1 MNIPTFLAKVCMTGL
16 AVTATAGVWLALP
29 AEAAAR
35 PQPVSTWG
43 QAITRSTAYLTRDL
57 TCTQGFG
64 VPSNATSTRDV
75 TLDLRGHRLEGP
87 GSGTAISVGAEF
99 PYYASLQLKNG
110 RLDHWGT
117 AVSATWASVE
127 LTNVTLDHNAL
138 ALNCAASS
146 CTVTNSR
153 IEDNTVGSTT
163 NESAVVFTDSVF
175 RRNGTASSASSIGGL
190 SGATYTDN
198 SFEGNTV
205 GVSIGSDMQVTL
217 TGNRFSKNV
226 VGVKGTN
233 PEGRSGF
240 QARLTDNHFVN
251 NRDGIYLA
259 ISGSDDYALLKGNV
273 AVNNTRYGIYAPGA
287 EDAGGNRAVRNG
299 KPCVG
304 VVCARP

>member
-1 MNIPTFLAKVCMTGL
+1 MRIQTFLAKVCMTGL
-16 AVTATAGVWLALP
+16 ALTATAGLWSALP
-29 AEAAAR
+29 ADAATR
-35 PQPVSTWG
+35 PQPITACG
-43 QAITRSTAYLTRDL
+43 QTITKASAYLTGDL
-57 TCTQGFG
+57 TCSQGFG

-75 TLDLRGHRLEGP
+75 TLDLRGHRLQGP

-99 PYYASLQLKNG
+99 PYFASLQLKNG

-117 AVSATWASVE
+117 AVSAAWASVE

-146 CTVTNSR
+146 CTVSNSR
-153 IEDNTVGSTT
+153 IESNTVGNTT
-163 NESAVVFTDSVF
+163 NDAALLFTDNVF
-175 RRNGTASSASSIGGL
+175 RGNGTASDASSLSGF

-198 SFEGNTV
+198 SFDDNTV
-205 GVSIGSDMQVTL
+205 GVRIAPGIGVRL
-217 TGNRFSKNV
+217 TGNRFSNNV
-226 VGVKGTN
+226 VAVKGTDPN
-233 PEGRSGF
+233 GFGTF
-240 QARLTDNHFVN
+240 QAQLTDNRFVG

-259 ISGSDDYALLKGNV
+259 LNSENSAVLKGNV
-273 AVNNTRYGIYAPGA
+273 AIRNTRYGIYAPGA